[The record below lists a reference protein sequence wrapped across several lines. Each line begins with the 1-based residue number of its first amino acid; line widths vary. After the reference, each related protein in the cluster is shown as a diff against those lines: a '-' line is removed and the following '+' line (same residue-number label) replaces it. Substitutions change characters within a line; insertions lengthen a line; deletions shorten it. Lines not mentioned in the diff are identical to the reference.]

1 MKSIYKL
8 LALAVVLAGFSA
20 GLVGCGGGSNTTTPE
35 TPTESPSPETG
46 TN

>member
-8 LALAVVLAGFSA
+8 LAVALVLASLSV
-20 GLVGCGGGSNTTTPE
+20 GLVACGGNPTTPE
-35 TPTESPSPETG
+35 PPTESPSPEGG